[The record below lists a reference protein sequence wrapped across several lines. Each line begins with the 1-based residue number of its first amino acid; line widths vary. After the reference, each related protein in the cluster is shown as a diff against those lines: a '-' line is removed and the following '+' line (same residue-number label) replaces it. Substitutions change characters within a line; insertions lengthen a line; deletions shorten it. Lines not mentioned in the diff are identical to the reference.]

1 MKVTLIVFM
10 VILIILFGL
19 PKLGIEV
26 KIRDIYENKKIFFFI
41 FCFVFLCVILYLN
54 RYSIL
59 AFIFLQHNDYPLI
72 FSIKKSLTMSN
83 DITFFIGVL
92 EEIANQQRIPI
103 PIKLSN
109 RLTELINQTYGEL
122 GSYADLLDLMK
133 LVW

>member
-1 MKVTLIVFM
+1 
-10 VILIILFGL
+10 
-19 PKLGIEV
+19 
-26 KIRDIYENKKIFFFI
+26 
-41 FCFVFLCVILYLN
+41 
-54 RYSIL
+54 
-59 AFIFLQHNDYPLI
+59 
-72 FSIKKSLTMSN
+72 MSN

-103 PIKLSN
+103 PIELSN